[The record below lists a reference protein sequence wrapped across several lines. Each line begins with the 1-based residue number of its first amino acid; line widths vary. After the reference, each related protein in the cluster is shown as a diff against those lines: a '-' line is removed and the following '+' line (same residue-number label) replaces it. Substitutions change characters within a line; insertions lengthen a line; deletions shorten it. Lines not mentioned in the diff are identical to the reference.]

1 MFMLA
6 GCSDGG
12 SESPEKPNPTPTP
25 TPEETASITI
35 DSNIVTNGVAFEAKG
50 GEKSVSF
57 SSNKDWTLSIATP
70 VNGTAWCTVS
80 ATSGAKGDATV
91 KFTVKENAE
100 YDDRSV
106 SVTIKAGTAS
116 KTFTITQKCAE
127 ALLVTSA
134 KFEVPQEGG
143 VIEVEVKA
151 NVNYELQIAENAKSW
166 ISETKSRA
174 LTTKKHAFNVA
185 ANEEY
190 EKREGEIYIK
200 SGDKVET
207 VKVYQAGGAILV
219 LSKNEVNVSDKGET
233 ISVDIKSNIEYGI
246 QMPDV
251 DWINNVDNSRA
262 ASSHTLKYVVSANET
277 YDNRSTEIIFYDK
290 NSSLK
295 DTLKVIQVQKDAIVI
310 SQKEYNVK
318 AEGETIEVK
327 LSANVDFEVTMP
339 KVDWITQVTSR
350 SLTEHTFYFEV
361 AENKGEDSR
370 NAEIIYTNKE
380 SGVEDRVIVKQ
391 EGTKPK
397 ADVTI
402 NVAEAGTL
410 SEHIAKDRIKTLT
423 NVKITGDLNGDDF
436 NIIRSMSSLKFLDL
450 SEANIVSG
458 GNFDSEL
465 TFERYNTIYKISVS
479 VETNILKAGM
489 IPSNVEYFYSPKSM
503 NKIEGKVEMNHTF
516 SPFRSECYHGSGADY
531 QIFDYSTLKYIEISN
546 NLKVIGHGAFT
557 ATKLTKIKLE
567 NVDSI
572 KSYAFYGCHQLSDV
586 AFHNP
591 SSHIIESYAF
601 GKCYKLA
608 NISLPNGL
616 EEIGEGAFEQCRHE
630 RINLPLSLKKIGKSA
645 FRVNYD
651 NVPEKTNV
659 YLTDLDSWCNVKLGN
674 IYSSPFYLHVGA
686 FENYNNEINSLLFL
700 NNELVSSLD
709 IKDAET
715 INNFVFAGCKSIE
728 RISIGDKTTTIG
740 EEAFK
745 GCDNVSILNIG
756 NGVVSISKGAFSYC
770 NNLDKI
776 TIGKGLEKV
785 ESKAFENTKPTEIY
799 CYATTPP
806 SIVTSSNF
814 NKIDKATA
822 KLYIPKG
829 TYSAYYLSDWGSIF
843 TNIIEMEE

>member
-1 MFMLA
+1 MLA

-70 VNGTAWCTVS
+70 VNGTAWCIVS

-174 LTTKKHAFNVA
+174 LTTKKHSFTIA
-185 ANEEY
+185 ASEEY
-190 EKREGEIYIK
+190 EKREGEIHIK
-200 SGDKVET
+200 SGDKLET
-207 VKVYQAGGAILV
+207 VKVYQSGGSILV
-219 LSKNEVNVSDKGET
+219 LSNNDCTVSSEGEI
-233 ISVDIKSNIEYGI
+233 ISVDIKTNIEYGV
-246 QMPDV
+246 QMPNV

-277 YDNRSTEIIFYDK
+277 YDNRSAEIIFYDK

-295 DTLKVIQVQKDAIVI
+295 DTLKVIQAQKDAIVI

-715 INNFVFAGCKSIE
+715 INDFVFAGCKSIE

>member
-35 DSNIVTNGVAFEAKG
+35 NSNIVTNGVAFEAKG

-310 SQKEYNVK
+310 SEKNITVNKE
-318 AEGETIEVK
+318 GGIIEVK
-327 LSANVDFEVTMP
+327 LSTNVEVEVQIPSDVT
-339 KVDWITQVTSR
+339 WITQTNSR
-350 SLTEHTFYFEV
+350 ALTERFFYLKV
-361 AENKGEDSR
+361 SENSGENDRS
-370 NAEIIYTNKE
+370 AEITFKNKN
-380 SGVEDRVIVKQ
+380 SILSDKVVVTQKCPTPAGFADGV
-391 EGTKPK
+391 
-397 ADVTI
+397 VTI
-402 NVAEAGTL
+402 KTAGTMKSL
-410 SEHIAKDRIKTLT
+410 LGDDYL
-423 NVKITGDLNGDDF
+423 NITSLKVVGPINGDDIYYLRKMLGGSNF
-436 NIIRSMSSLKFLDL
+436 SKADWGKLTTLDL
-450 SEANIVSG
+450 SEATIVEG
-458 GNFDSEL
+458 GEW
-465 TFERYNTIYKISVS
+465 YY
-479 VETNILKAGM
+479 
-489 IPSNVEYFYSPKSM
+489 EYSSSYYGEK
-503 NKIEGKVEMNHTF
+503 EY
-516 SPFRSECYHGSGADY
+516 CY
-531 QIFDYSTLKYIEISN
+531 TSN
-546 NLKVIGHGAFT
+546 NEIGDYMFYKCAN
-557 ATKLTKIKLE
+557 LE
-567 NVDSI
+567 NMV
-572 KSYAFYGCHQLSDV
+572 
-586 AFHNP
+586 
-591 SSHIIESYAF
+591 
-601 GKCYKLA
+601 
-608 NISLPNGL
+608 LPNSVIS
-616 EEIGEGAFEQCRHE
+616 IG
-630 RINLPLSLKKIGKSA
+630 SSA
-645 FRVNYD
+645 FR
-651 NVPEKTNV
+651 ECSA
-659 YLTDLDSWCNVKLGN
+659 LTTV
-674 IYSSPFYLHVGA
+674 
-686 FENYNNEINSLLFL
+686 E
-700 NNELVSSLD
+700 
-709 IKDAET
+709 
-715 INNFVFAGCKSIE
+715 
-728 RISIGDKTTTIG
+728 
-740 EEAFK
+740 
-745 GCDNVSILNIG
+745 IG
-756 NGVVSISKGAFSYC
+756 NGVTSIGKYAFESCSALTTIKIPDSVTSIGNYAFYNCSVLTSIKIPDSVTSVGKSIFSGCFALTTVEIGSGVTSIGAEAFSNC
-770 NNLDKI
+770 SIK
-776 TIGKGLEKV
+776 EC
-785 ESKAFENTKPTEIY
+785 Y
-799 CYATTPP
+799 CYALTPP
-806 SIVTSSNF
+806 SLYYGYNYEYSFYNGIEEGAILYVPARKGSAYKSSNW
-814 NKIDKATA
+814 
-822 KLYIPKG
+822 
-829 TYSAYYLSDWGSIF
+829 SDYF
-843 TNIIEMEE
+843 DNIIEMD

>member
-1 MFMLA
+1 MLA